1 MTYKYELHCHTARTS
16 ACGSMSAGDIVELYL
31 ANGYDGVVITD
42 HFLNG
47 NTTVNRE
54 LPSGYYEEKI
64 EMFCRG

>member
-1 MTYKYELHCHTARTS
+1 
-16 ACGSMSAGDIVELYL
+16 MSAGDIVELYL

-54 LPSGYYEEKI
+54 LPSGSYEEKI
-64 EMFCRG
+64 EMFLGAMKK

>member
-1 MTYKYELHCHTARTS
+1 
-16 ACGSMSAGDIVELYL
+16 MSAGDIVELYL

-54 LPSGYYEEKI
+54 LPSGSYEEKI
-64 EMFCRG
+64 QY